1 MIGHT
6 GRKGWQLSLGLA
18 TVLPSET
25 NRETHQKT
33 YKHNKEKNTEE
44 QNTER
49 LEMPYQQFYKKKL
62 LLINILGDVF

>member
-18 TVLPSET
+18 TVSPSGT

-33 YKHNKEKNTEE
+33 DKHKEKNTEE

-49 LEMPYQQFYKKKL
+49 
-62 LLINILGDVF
+62 